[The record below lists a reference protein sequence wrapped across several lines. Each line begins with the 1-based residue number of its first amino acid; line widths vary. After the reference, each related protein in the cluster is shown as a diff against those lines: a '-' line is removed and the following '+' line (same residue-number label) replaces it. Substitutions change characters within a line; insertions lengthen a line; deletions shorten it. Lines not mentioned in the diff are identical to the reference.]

1 MICDEHNIDDIT
13 SSDPRVAIVL
23 LRRELEN
30 LRKENNLIVERNE
43 ILIKSNK
50 HMAQKL
56 KQTEDELKLIKDSE
70 TSFPEE
76 EKNLLKQISTEMH
89 NNNHMLNQILDKKT
103 ILKTKKHSQKC

>member
-1 MICDEHNIDDIT
+1 MCNSVYHKSDCNPKKPKQFLNGLQMICDEHNIDDIT

-70 TSFPEE
+70 HNGKQELTSYPEE
-76 EKNLLKQISTEMH
+76 EKIY
-89 NNNHMLNQILDKKT
+89 
-103 ILKTKKHSQKC
+103 